1 MLPEWTQEIATDVVV
16 VPTIAAFVIATIRVV
31 VRIIRF
37 CLRLERSVLAVERE
51 LRPNGGESLRDRVDQ
66 LGQQHQ
72 TLIGTLGTI
81 ERRLFNLEES

>member
-16 VPTIAAFVIATIRVV
+16 VTTIAAFVIATIRVV